1 MAVYQFIEDEFVIP
15 KHYLPKM
22 VHTIGE
28 SSSLHVNDEFHNA
41 HDKVLIGDA
50 AKRFLSFV
58 RLRKGIIIYHTA
70 ERRDLCKGKPW
81 NTYNH
86 FHFIWKSSCEPRRDS
101 SWYNVTKSYHKAT
114 GFRRTIPKVINMK
127 FPSSACNYYCK
138 KPRQIIIWSE
148 EPVLSVLSSWCTMT
162 HLEKPPQ
169 IKQGQHNT
177 SNDIL
182 TEPMFTNVSGGSLN
196 LFNYHNWVWTSKSYR
211 SESEMKADWIGRS
224 HNPNSNFMRAISH
237 PQYNTIIK
245 KVIDCDRIKLINQ
258 SFIDKYN
265 KKDWNLYLNNTNYLS
280 LDISLRLFR
289 LLLRKQNIDI
299 STFVNDVWNILNQK
313 FPKKNLL
320 VLQGVPDSGKSTIA
334 RSIVDL
340 FQHNATVQ
348 GTASF
353 PFMSLVNVEIGLI
366 EEPNMTMETL
376 QTFKKIAEGVDTEVC
391 IKYGA
396 DQTIKRTPL
405 IITSNHDFDQ
415 HAQYIERQAFKS
427 RYIKYQF
434 TIASDFLAK
443 AKKPLNP
450 ALWNSLFEE
459 YVLSE

>member
-1 MAVYQFIEDEFVIP
+1 M
-15 KHYLPKM
+15 
-22 VHTIGE
+22 
-28 SSSLHVNDEFHNA
+28 
-41 HDKVLIGDA
+41 
-50 AKRFLSFV
+50 
-58 RLRKGIIIYHTA
+58 
-70 ERRDLCKGKPW
+70 
-81 NTYNH
+81 
-86 FHFIWKSSCEPRRDS
+86 
-101 SWYNVTKSYHKAT
+101 
-114 GFRRTIPKVINMK
+114 
-127 FPSSACNYYCK
+127 
-138 KPRQIIIWSE
+138 
-148 EPVLSVLSSWCTMT
+148 
-162 HLEKPPQ
+162 
-169 IKQGQHNT
+169 
-177 SNDIL
+177 
-182 TEPMFTNVSGGSLN
+182 
-196 LFNYHNWVWTSKSYR
+196 
-211 SESEMKADWIGRS
+211 
-224 HNPNSNFMRAISH
+224 
-237 PQYNTIIK
+237 
-245 KVIDCDRIKLINQ
+245 
-258 SFIDKYN
+258 
-265 KKDWNLYLNNTNYLS
+265 
-280 LDISLRLFR
+280 
-289 LLLRKQNIDI
+289 LRKQNIDI

-340 FQHNATVQ
+340 FQHAATVQ

-366 EEPNMTMETL
+366 EELNMTMETL

-459 YVLSE
+459 YVLSEDTSSDSDIALSSFLDEYEKTTALTTEKRKSATSSQPATPTKNETDRMDEVDGLEMLSNVCGSMTTVMTTAIDNINLQLSSVVSLCNNVNKHIRLLIFELLHHFPE